1 MCVELLEGI
10 RCIKY
15 FAWER
20 PYLERVFEKRTNEI
34 YWALRESLVYGAS
47 MIITVLSP
55 TLAFA
60 ATLIAFVFQASAF
73 SAVRLAVSLLLRS
86 S

>member
-60 ATLIAFVFQASAF
+60 ATLIAFVLQASAF
-73 SAVRLAVSLLLRS
+73 SAVRLAVSLLRS